1 MSSTGWPILPGP
13 CPVLAPTRPHHRL
26 PASPNLRDRPNGQAV
41 SKKSLWEMGLQIFRT
56 HLNQRAEVS
65 RKTVQGL
72 LTLVEKERNGDQ
84 ACPART
90 RTRALTSHL
99 EACH

>member
-1 MSSTGWPILPGP
+1 MAYSARPLPRLGTYTP
-13 CPVLAPTRPHHRL
+13 PPPLAHISQSAR
-26 PASPNLRDRPNGQAV
+26 SPKRQAV

-84 ACPART
+84 VCPART
-90 RTRALTSHL
+90 RTRTLTSHL